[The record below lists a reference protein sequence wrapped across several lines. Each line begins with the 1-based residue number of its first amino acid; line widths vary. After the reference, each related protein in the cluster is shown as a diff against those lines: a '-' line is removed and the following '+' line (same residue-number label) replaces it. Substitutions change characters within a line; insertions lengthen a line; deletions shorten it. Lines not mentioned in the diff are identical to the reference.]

1 MLFIAILTT
10 AASSVHADE
19 GVSPLVQHQSV
30 AARNVCAWPNLTTL
44 GDGTI
49 VATIFNQPAHG
60 TLPGDVD
67 CWASTDGGET
77 WERRATVAQRPEP
90 NSNRMNVAAGLAG
103 NGDLVVVASGYRR
116 VGEDATF
123 EERLLPAN
131 VYRSSDGGA
140 TWSVPSALPTAPDG
154 QHVIPFGDVAI
165 GADGRPRVTA
175 YTHMDVAAAWI
186 LASDDDGKTFADPV
200 QIGIGVNECA
210 PLHLGDGRWLAA
222 IRTVAPADVR
232 MFASDDDGATW
243 TDQGPVTEA
252 SQHPAHLL
260 QLADGRVVMTYGNRR
275 PERPGIEAVL
285 SSDEGVTWGEPIR
298 LLELPRLDLGYP
310 SSAERP
316 DGAVVTAYYARQ
328 GPGCETYH
336 MGVVIWTPPS
346 P

>member
-123 EERLLPAN
+123 EE
-131 VYRSSDGGA
+131 
-140 TWSVPSALPTAPDG
+140 
-154 QHVIPFGDVAI
+154 
-165 GADGRPRVTA
+165 
-175 YTHMDVAAAWI
+175 
-186 LASDDDGKTFADPV
+186 
-200 QIGIGVNECA
+200 
-210 PLHLGDGRWLAA
+210 
-222 IRTVAPADVR
+222 
-232 MFASDDDGATW
+232 
-243 TDQGPVTEA
+243 
-252 SQHPAHLL
+252 
-260 QLADGRVVMTYGNRR
+260 
-275 PERPGIEAVL
+275 
-285 SSDEGVTWGEPIR
+285 
-298 LLELPRLDLGYP
+298 
-310 SSAERP
+310 
-316 DGAVVTAYYARQ
+316 
-328 GPGCETYH
+328 
-336 MGVVIWTPPS
+336 
-346 P
+346 